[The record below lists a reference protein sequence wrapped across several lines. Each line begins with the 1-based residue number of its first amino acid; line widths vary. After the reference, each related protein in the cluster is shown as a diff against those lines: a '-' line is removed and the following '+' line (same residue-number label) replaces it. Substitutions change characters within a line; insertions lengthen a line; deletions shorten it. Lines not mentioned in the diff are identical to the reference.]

1 MIAHNP
7 LPGSGQAGFPHPAL
21 ALGEDA
27 DASRGIGRTDSRHRQ
42 PASEEAPHAIPQ
54 NAAFVAA
61 PRKRAMPEPPYLA
74 LGELGISRF
83 PRKVS
88 PYVHGSLYRA
98 GLWHTSRYRCIR
110 WRLPPAP
117 TASASRSTSLTRLN
131 TRPHVPLS
139 TLRRCHCKQLRMTR
153 GRCGS
158 LLHIRMTFAFT
169 TPRRFSQRTGETK

>member
-27 DASRGIGRTDSRHRQ
+27 DASQGIGRTDSRHRQ

-88 PYVHGSLYRA
+88 AYVHGVSLPR
-98 GLWHTSRYRCIR
+98 GTLQ
-110 WRLPPAP
+110 RLAISAFQMGPC
-117 TASASRSTSLTRLN
+117 ASPYSVG
-131 TRPHVPLS
+131 VP
-139 TLRRCHCKQLRMTR
+139 
-153 GRCGS
+153 
-158 LLHIRMTFAFT
+158 
-169 TPRRFSQRTGETK
+169 